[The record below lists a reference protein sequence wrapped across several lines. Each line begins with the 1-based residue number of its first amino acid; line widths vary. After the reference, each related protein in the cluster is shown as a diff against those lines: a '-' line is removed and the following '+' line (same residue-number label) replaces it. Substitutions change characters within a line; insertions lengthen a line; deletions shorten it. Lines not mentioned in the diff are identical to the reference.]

1 MTGTL
6 APLGTRRP
14 CTYAGAVPSLDELVR
29 SHTRLDEADLD
40 WLHRLVAEWQILADF
55 SFADLVLWVPDA
67 QSSGFWSVAQMR
79 PTTGPTS
86 YVDDLVGGFVPVG
99 RRAVLDLAW
108 SEQRIVREGDPEWG
122 DDVPVRVESIPVR
135 RAGRMIAIV
144 LRATNLLG
152 VRTPSRLEIA
162 YLQTAADLAS
172 MVSRGRFPTAGQR
185 SELADALRVGDGVV
199 RIDLAA
205 AVTYASPNAVS
216 ALRRLGLAGN
226 LVGTSL
232 AATTKGLLTAPQSPV
247 EESTAAVLAGQ
258 VATEIE
264 VHSTTASLVVRSIPL
279 VAEAG
284 PSGAVLLLRDVTEL
298 RHREQELMTREAT
311 IREIH
316 HRVKNNLQ
324 TVAAVLRLQARR
336 MTEPAARAA
345 LEEAVQRVGAIAVV
359 HEILS
364 QGFDEVVDFDE
375 VADRLFAGV
384 VDVARRPPDAA
395 ADGGVLQTAG
405 SGVRIVRQGTFGQ
418 VPADVA
424 TPLAV
429 ALTELA
435 QNAVEHGLPGRA
447 GTVGIEARHDSNG
460 LAVIVEDDG
469 VGLPADFSL
478 ESLSTLGLSIVR
490 TLICSELRGDLTLG
504 RRAGGGTRVRVHVPL
519 SDR

>member
-1 MTGTL
+1 
-6 APLGTRRP
+6 
-14 CTYAGAVPSLDELVR
+14 VPSLDELVR
-29 SHTRLDEADLD
+29 SHTPLDEHDLN
-40 WLHRLVAEWQILADF
+40 WLHRLVADWQILADF

-67 QSSGFWSVAQMR
+67 DDYGFWSVAQMR
-79 PTTGPTS
+79 PTTGPTA
-86 YVDDLVGGFVPVG
+86 YVDDLVGSYVPVG
-99 RRAVLDLAW
+99 RRPVLDVAW
-108 SEQRIVREGDPEWG
+108 REQRIVREGDPEWG

-152 VRTPSRLEIA
+152 VRNPSRLELT

-172 MVSRGRFPTAGQR
+172 MVSRGWFPTAGER
-185 SELADALRVGDGVV
+185 SDLADALRVGDGVV
-199 RIDLAA
+199 RIDLNA

-216 ALRRLGLAGN
+216 ALRRLGLAGS

-232 AATTKGLLTAPQSPV
+232 ATTTAGLLTGPRAPTEDSA
-247 EESTAAVLAGQ
+247 AAVLAGQ
-258 VATEIE
+258 VATEAE
-264 VHSTTASLVVRSIPL
+264 VQSTTAALVVRSIPL
-279 VAEAG
+279 RAESG

-298 RHREQELMTREAT
+298 RRREEELMTREAT

-324 TVAAVLRLQARR
+324 TVAALLRLQARR

-345 LEEAVQRVGAIAVV
+345 LQEAVQRVGAIAVV

-364 QGFDEVVDFDE
+364 QGFEEVVDFDE
-375 VADRLFAGV
+375 VADRLFAVV
-384 VDVARRPPDAA
+384 VDVARTPAGAVADSRGMA
-395 ADGGVLQTAG
+395 ADGERVH
-405 SGVRIVRQGTFGQ
+405 IVRRGSFGQ

-435 QNAVEHGLPGRA
+435 QNAVEHGLGGRA
-447 GTVGIEARHDSNG
+447 GTVSIEAHSDDDV
-460 LAVIVEDDG
+460 LVVIVEDDG
-469 VGLPADFSL
+469 VGLPENFSL

-490 TLICSELRGDLTLG
+490 TLICSELRGDLTLST
-504 RRAGGGTRVRVHVPL
+504 RAGGGTRVRVQVPVAG
-519 SDR
+519 R